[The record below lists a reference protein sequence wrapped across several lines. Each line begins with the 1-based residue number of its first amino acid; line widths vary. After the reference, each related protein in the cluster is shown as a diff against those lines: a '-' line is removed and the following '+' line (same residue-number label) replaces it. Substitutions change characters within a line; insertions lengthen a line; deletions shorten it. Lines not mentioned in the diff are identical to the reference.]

1 MSCTKVFLTA
11 ILISR
16 EFLEMPLSLRYFNID
31 FNTSYVIVHIM
42 NNNLN
47 NTANNRTREKIF
59 NILKTVEKPA
69 RYIGG
74 EINSIVKPSA
84 KLRLAMCFPDLYEI
98 GIGNLGMSILY
109 EAINS
114 VEYAACERV
123 YSVGHDFEAA
133 LIANDISLYS
143 LETYTPVA
151 EFDVL
156 GFTLQYELLATNILQ
171 VLSLSKITLERTERA
186 EMAAQNNEHYPIVI
200 AGGPCVYN
208 PLPLSRFIDVF
219 FMGEYDNKITEI
231 VELIQNAK
239 EQGRSRAEIIEILSK
254 LEYAYAFAHPKP
266 SVKRYFVDDLD
277 HAIYAKK
284 PIVPIH
290 EAIQNRLTIEIARGC
305 THGCR
310 FCAAGSVYRPVRNRS
325 FNKIMEIIES
335 TLAATGASEINLAS
349 LSSDDYPNIGDLVK
363 YLQDKGRDEGFSL
376 SLPSLHVDSFSS
388 DSIIPIA
395 EFKKTG
401 LTFALEAGSD
411 ETRRRINK
419 VMNAEAIF
427 NIAGD
432 LKRMGYKTIK
442 LYFML
447 GLTDDPKAEASAIAQ
462 TLEKMSGI
470 IGKSMKVNA
479 AINVFVPKPHTV
491 LQYSRQL
498 ADEEAMDYI
507 MSVRTFH
514 YKYNNISVKFN
525 PPRMSVIEAL
535 ISRGDER
542 IGEVILNAYKLGC
555 RLDSWIE
562 HLDYEKWILAAEQ
575 AGFKVEDFL
584 AGRSRDEK
592 LPWDFVDVGITKN
605 YLDKEYGK
613 YESAE
618 FTDDCRYSSCNACGI
633 DYKSH
638 CSKDIP
644 QNDASR
650 YEVPVYNSQVG
661 NLIQKNIYNVEAKIF
676 ARFKK
681 TSTAA
686 LLGHFDLRR
695 LIVVSL
701 KILGIRITMTSGFHP
716 LPKVVFTE
724 PLSFAIESECEY
736 FEISCYE
743 RPRIYDE
750 ADVKDFIEKLNNT
763 LPANIDIEHLEI
775 INGNVKKINLIP
787 KDSTYK
793 ISTSDNNKA
802 FELISDK
809 EAMATVSERL
819 GKYQVSRDDDYIY
832 LNIIHSESKPF
843 RYKDFSAV
851 LIENDITINSTLK
864 MFS

>member
-1 MSCTKVFLTA
+1 
-11 ILISR
+11 
-16 EFLEMPLSLRYFNID
+16 
-31 FNTSYVIVHIM
+31 M
-42 NNNLN
+42 NNNI
-47 NTANNRTREKIF
+47 ANNQTREKIF

-74 EINSIVKPSA
+74 EINSIVKQNA
-84 KLRLAMCFPDLYEI
+84 RLKFAMCFPDLYEI

-123 YSVGHDFEAA
+123 YSVAHDFEEA
-133 LIANDISLYS
+133 LIENDISLYS
-143 LETYTPVA
+143 LETYTPVR

-171 VLSLSKITLERTERA
+171 VLSLSKIPLDRTDRTEDD
-186 EMAAQNNEHYPIVI
+186 PIVI

-231 VELIQNAK
+231 VEIIENAK
-239 EQGRSRAEIIEILSK
+239 EQGKNRAEIIEILST
-254 LEYAYAFAHPKP
+254 LEYAYAFAHPKQ

-277 HAIYAKK
+277 RAIYAKK

-325 FNKIMEIIES
+325 FNKIMEIIDN

-349 LSSDDYPNIGDLVK
+349 LSSDDYPNIGALVK

-411 ETRRRINK
+411 ETRKRINK

-427 NIAGD
+427 NIASD
-432 LKRMGYKTIK
+432 LKRMGYRTIK

-447 GLTDDPKAEASAIAQ
+447 GLTDDPKAEAQAITE
-462 TLEKMSGI
+462 TLDKMSAL
-470 IGKSMKVNA
+470 IGKKMKVNA

-525 PPRMSVIEAL
+525 PPRMSVVEAL

-542 IGEVILNAYKLGC
+542 IGQVLLNAYNLGC
-555 RLDSWIE
+555 RLDSWVE
-562 HLDYEKWILAAEQ
+562 HIDYEKWVQAVEQ
-575 AGFKVEDFL
+575 AGFTIDDFL
-584 AGRSRDEK
+584 AGRSRDEA
-592 LPWDFVDVGITKN
+592 LPWEFVDVGITKN
-605 YLDKEYGK
+605 YLDKEYAK
-613 YESAE
+613 YQSAK
-618 FTDDCRYSSCNACGI
+618 FTDDCRYSNCNACGI
-633 DYKSH
+633 EYKEH
-638 CSKDIP
+638 CSKDIEK
-644 QNDASR
+644 NNAAR
-650 YEVPVYNSQVG
+650 YEVPVYSSQIASLG
-661 NLIQKNIYNVEAKIF
+661 QKNIYNVEAKIY

-701 KILGIRITMTSGFHP
+701 KILGIKITMTSGFHP

-736 FEISCYE
+736 FEICCCE
-743 RPRIYDE
+743 RPAIYDDD
-750 ADVKDFIEKLNNT
+750 DVQAFIQKLNAT

-775 INGNVKKINLIP
+775 IGGNVKKINLIP
-787 KDSTYK
+787 KDSTYR
-793 ISTSDNNKA
+793 IATSDNAKA
-802 FELISDK
+802 FEIISDK
-809 EAMATVSERL
+809 ESIAAISERL
-819 GKYQVSRDDDYIY
+819 GEYRISRDDDYIY
-832 LNIIHSESKPF
+832 INIIHCDSKPF

-851 LIENDITINSTLK
+851 LAENEISINSALK
-864 MFS
+864 MFV

>member
-1 MSCTKVFLTA
+1 
-11 ILISR
+11 
-16 EFLEMPLSLRYFNID
+16 
-31 FNTSYVIVHIM
+31 M
-42 NNNLN
+42 NNT
-47 NTANNRTREKIF
+47 NTETREKIF
-59 NILKTVEKPA
+59 NILKTVVHPA

-74 EINSIVKPSA
+74 EINSIVKHDNNNV
-84 KLRLAMCFPDLYEI
+84 KLRFAMCFPDLYEI

-114 VEYAACERV
+114 VDYAACERV
-123 YSVGHDFEAA
+123 YAVAHDFEAA
-133 LIANDISLYS
+133 LIQNDISLYS
-143 LETYTPVA
+143 LETYSPIK

-156 GFTLQYELLATNILQ
+156 GFTLQYELLSTNILQ
-171 VLSLSKITLERTERA
+171 VLSLSKIPLERTERTKLA
-186 EMAAQNNEHYPIVI
+186 EQQNEHYPIVI

-231 VELIQNAK
+231 TEIIQNAK
-239 EQGRSRAEIIEILSK
+239 EQGKTRAEIIEILST

-277 HAIYAKK
+277 RAIYAKK

-325 FNKIMEIIES
+325 FKKIMEIIDS
-335 TLAATGASEINLAS
+335 SLKSTGASEINLAS

-427 NIAGD
+427 KIAAD

-447 GLTDDPKAEASAIAQ
+447 GLTDDPKAEAMAIAQ
-462 TLEKMSGI
+462 TLEKMSDL
-470 IGKSMKVNA
+470 IGKKMKVNA

-507 MSVRTFH
+507 MSIRTFH

-525 PPRMSVIEAL
+525 PPRMSVVEAI
-535 ISRGDER
+535 ISRGDDR

-555 RLDSWIE
+555 RLDGWIE
-562 HLDYEKWILAAEQ
+562 HLDYDKWIQAVEQ
-575 AGFKVEDFL
+575 AGFNISDIL
-584 AGRSRDEK
+584 APRSRDEA
-592 LPWDFVDVGITKN
+592 LPWDFVDVGITKK

-613 YESAE
+613 YEAAE
-618 FTDDCRYSSCNACGI
+618 FTDDCRYSNCNACGI
-633 DYKSH
+633 EYKAH
-638 CSKDIP
+638 CSKDLYK
-644 QNDASR
+644 NDKDR
-650 YEVPVYNSQVG
+650 YEVPVYSSQASD
-661 NLIQKNIYNVEAKIF
+661 LTKKDIYNVEAKIF

-695 LIVVSL
+695 LIIVSL

-736 FEISCYE
+736 FEIACYE
-743 RPRIYDE
+743 RPAIYNQS
-750 ADVKDFIEKLNNT
+750 DVEEFIQKLNDT
-763 LPANIDIEHLEI
+763 LPANIDIEHFEI
-775 INGNVKKINLIP
+775 IEPNVKKINLIA
-787 KDSTYK
+787 KDSTYR
-793 ISTSDNNKA
+793 IATSDNDKA

-809 EAMATVSERL
+809 EAMARISERL
-819 GKYQVSRDDDYIY
+819 GQYQVSYDDEYIY
-832 LNIIHSESKPF
+832 LNIIHCESKPY

-851 LIENDITINSTLK
+851 LIDSDIAINSALK

>member
-1 MSCTKVFLTA
+1 
-11 ILISR
+11 
-16 EFLEMPLSLRYFNID
+16 
-31 FNTSYVIVHIM
+31 M
-42 NNNLN
+42 NNTTN
-47 NTANNRTREKIF
+47 NNVTREKIF

-74 EINSIVKPSA
+74 EINSIIKPDA
-84 KLRLAMCFPDLYEI
+84 KLRFTMCFPDLYEI

-123 YSVGHDFEAA
+123 YSVGHDYEKA
-133 LIANDISLYS
+133 LIENNISLYS
-143 LETYTPVA
+143 LETYTPVKN
-151 EFDVL
+151 FDVL

-171 VLSLSKITLERTERA
+171 VLNLSKIPLERTQRS
-186 EMAAQNNEHYPIVI
+186 QQQDEHYPIVI

-231 VELIQNAK
+231 TDIIQNAK
-239 EQGRSRAEIIEILSK
+239 EQEKSRAEIIEILSK

-325 FNKIMEIIES
+325 FNKIIEIVEN
-335 TLAATGASEINLAS
+335 TLSSTGASEINLAS
-349 LSSDDYPNIGDLVK
+349 LSSDDYPNIGALVK

-411 ETRRRINK
+411 TIRKRINK

-427 NIAGD
+427 NIAAE
-432 LKRMGYKTIK
+432 LKRMGYRTIK

-447 GLTDDPKAEASAIAQ
+447 GLTDDPKAEAMAIAQ
-462 TLEKMSGI
+462 TLEKMSGL

-542 IGEVILNAYKLGC
+542 ISQVILNAYNLGC
-555 RLDSWIE
+555 RLDSWME
-562 HLDYEKWILAAEQ
+562 HLDYEKWMTAIEQ

-592 LPWDFVDVGITKN
+592 LPWDFVDVGITKK
-605 YLDKEYGK
+605 YLDKEYKK

-618 FTDDCRYSSCNACGI
+618 FTDDCRYSSCNTCGI
-633 DYKSH
+633 DYKEH

-644 QNDASR
+644 QNDAAR
-650 YEVPVYNSQVG
+650 YEVPIYSSEQNI
-661 NLIQKNIYNVEAKIF
+661 LTQKGIYNVEAKIF

-750 ADVKDFIEKLNNT
+750 ADVEEFIQKLNKT

-775 INGNVKKINLIP
+775 IGGNVKKINLIP
-787 KDSTYK
+787 KDSMYR
-793 ISTSDNNKA
+793 IATSDNKKA

-809 EAMATVSERL
+809 EAMATLSERL
-819 GKYQVSRDDDYIY
+819 GQYQVSRDDEYIY
-832 LNIIHSESKPF
+832 LNIIHCEKKPF
-843 RYKDFSAV
+843 RYKDFSAI
-851 LIENDITINSTLK
+851 LIENEIEINSALK
-864 MFS
+864 MFSSAF

>member
-1 MSCTKVFLTA
+1 
-11 ILISR
+11 
-16 EFLEMPLSLRYFNID
+16 
-31 FNTSYVIVHIM
+31 M
-42 NNNLN
+42 NGNFN
-47 NTANNRTREKIF
+47 NTNTETREKIF

-74 EINSIVKPSA
+74 EINSIVKPNA
-84 KLRLAMCFPDLYEI
+84 KLRFAMCFPDLYEI

-133 LIANDISLYS
+133 LIKNDISLYS
-143 LETYTPVA
+143 LETYTPVR

-171 VLSLSKITLERTERA
+171 VLNLSKIPLERTERA
-186 EMAAQNNEHYPIVI
+186 EKAAQNNEHYPIVI

-231 VELIQNAK
+231 VEIIQNAK
-239 EQGRSRAEIIEILSK
+239 KQNKSRAEIIEILSG

-277 HAIYAKK
+277 NAIYAKK

-325 FNKIMEIIES
+325 FKKIMEIIES
-335 TLAATGASEINLAS
+335 SLAATGASEINLAS
-349 LSSDDYPNIGDLVK
+349 LSSDDYPNIGALVK
-363 YLQDKGRDEGFSL
+363 YLQEKGRDEGFSL

-432 LKRMGYKTIK
+432 LKRMGYRTIK

-447 GLTDDPKAEASAIAQ
+447 GLTDDPKAEADAIAQ
-462 TLEKMSGI
+462 TLEKMSSI
-470 IGKSMKVNA
+470 IGKKMKVNA

-542 IGEVILNAYKLGC
+542 ISQVILNAYNLGC

-562 HLDYEKWILAAEQ
+562 HLDYDKWIQAVEQ
-575 AGFKVEDFL
+575 AEFKIEDFL

-592 LPWDFVDVGITKN
+592 LPWDFVDVGVTQK

-613 YESAE
+613 YQSAE
-618 FTDDCRYSSCNACGI
+618 FTDDCRYSSCSGCGI
-633 DYKSH
+633 DYASH

-644 QNDASR
+644 QNDAAR
-650 YEVPVYNSQVG
+650 YEVPIYSSEQSSTTD
-661 NLIQKNIYNVEAKIF
+661 IESIAQKNIYNVEAKIF

-750 ADVKDFIEKLNNT
+750 ADVQEFIQKLNNT

-775 INGNVKKINLIP
+775 INGNIKKINLIP
-787 KDSTYK
+787 KDSTYR
-793 ISTSDNNKA
+793 IATSDNDKA
-802 FELISDK
+802 FELISNK
-809 EAMATVSERL
+809 ENMATVSERL
-819 GKYQVSRDDDYIY
+819 GEYRVSRDDSYIY
-832 LNIIHSESKPF
+832 LNLIHCESKPF

-851 LIENDITINSTLK
+851 LIKNGIEINSTLK
-864 MFS
+864 MFV